1 MKIVRDGKEKEIE
14 VTFTGTSRENGTVVG
29 DGEIA
34 FFGSTIKEADKDE
47 LARYGLKKGVLVTSV
62 GSGKMLEAGASEGM
76 IITYV
81 NDQQVGT
88 PQDVLNIAKSAKRAV
103 YIEGVT
109 ANGRKAFF
117 GFSKE

>member
-1 MKIVRDGKEKEIE
+1 M
-14 VTFTGTSRENGTVVG
+14 VG

-34 FFGSTIKEADKDE
+34 FFGTTLKEASKE
-47 LARYGLKKGVLVTSV
+47 TLAKFGLKKGVEVTSV
-62 GSGKMLEAGASEGM
+62 GSGKMLEAGASDGM
-76 IITYV
+76 VITYV
-81 NDQQVGT
+81 NDQPVCT

>member
-1 MKIVRDGKEKEIE
+1 MDDPAKVLIVEDDPIIR
-14 VTFTGTSRENGTVVG
+14 TVLEMSLHG
-29 DGEIA
+29 AG
-34 FFGSTIKEADKDE
+34 FRHFEA
-47 LARYGLKKGVLVTSV
+47 V

-76 IITYV
+76 VITYV
-81 NDQQVGT
+81 NDQPLGT